1 MAEKIAI
8 YAGSFDPPT
17 LGHLWMIE
25 RAAPIFDKLIVAI
38 GTNPKKQCLFT
49 ENDRLDMLYLS
60 TQNISNISIRSFSY
74 QFLVKYAKSVGAQT
88 IIRGLRSSKD
98 YEDEAEMCNINTDL
112 DPQITTLF
120 LMPPRE
126 LREISSSMVKGLV
139 GPDGWEEVVSNY
151 VSLPVLE
158 RLKTIYRAN
167 IQ

>member
-25 RAAPIFDKLIVAI
+25 RAASIFDKLIVAI

-139 GPDGWEEVVSNY
+139 GPNGWEEVVSNY

>member
-25 RAAPIFDKLIVAI
+25 RAASIFDKLIVAI

-126 LREISSSMVKGLV
+126 LREVSSSMVKGLV

-158 RLKTIYRAN
+158 RLKTLYRAN